1 MAESSHHSRAPPLHP
16 DSGRAS
22 LPDGSWGG
30 NRFPER
36 WRPQA
41 GAKARRGR
49 RAGPHPPAP
58 GAPSPGR
65 GPRSSAASL
74 PRLAGLGAWRPQD
87 PAQRARTRRTWP
99 RWHRTAPQ
107 RRPAAAARLL
117 PALRRAAGGAPPASV
132 RHAAASIKGFVV
144 RPARSPRVQRARAGA
159 GHAPRPLFHPAG
171 VARPF
176 GDFAGGA
183 MERNVPRCDR
193 SLRVPA
199 KSKRD

>member
-1 MAESSHHSRAPPLHP
+1 VAESSHHSRAPPLHP

-74 PRLAGLGAWRPQD
+74 PRLAGLGAWLPQD

-99 RWHRTAPQ
+99 RWHRTAPHRTAPPARRGRSPPSGPPPSCG
-107 RRPAAAARLL
+107 RRPAGLCAPRRGLNKGLCGAAREKPL
-117 PALRRAAGGAPPASV
+117 GA
-132 RHAAASIKGFVV
+132 
-144 RPARSPRVQRARAGA
+144 ARAG
-159 GHAPRPLFHPAG
+159 GSRPRPETTLSPGRGGPAIWG
-171 VARPF
+171 
-176 GDFAGGA
+176 
-183 MERNVPRCDR
+183 
-193 SLRVPA
+193 LRRRRHGEKCAQV
-199 KSKRD
+199 